1 MRFAPPTAHVDCS
14 PLLAR
19 ADFDG
24 VANALVGALSQH
36 GFAIARIG
44 RLRLDED
51 SSRQLAAGLMERV
64 WVRLVAAGA
73 PTALR
78 LEIDHPQT
86 TYVPEW
92 AMTRTLLPHHD
103 GQHCSF
109 LTPSRQD
116 VPDFDPSWRTFGDRG
131 YTTTPAHKLYQGIFI
146 ADPGE
151 GLSVTTYY
159 DLLSLID
166 DTRPGGD
173 GRRGPVSNTAVT
185 AAARW
190 LDGNLAR
197 ARELQVD
204 HGCVYPSLGAV
215 LGSPEEA
222 FHALSF
228 HHAERALSAAQF
240 ARYPQLR
247 DLVSKCPCDECDG
260 DVARVYCHMLV
271 AVTGLDWPQFRH
283 KYEVLAPTERFD
295 IVLGDNITLMH
306 GGWAGGRARLL
317 EPLCMVLDVPAG
329 DGYESW
335 LAQAWR
341 RPRG

>member
-1 MRFAPPTAHVDCS
+1 MRFAPLSAHVDCS
-14 PLLAR
+14 PLLSR
-19 ADFDG
+19 QDFDG
-24 VANALVGALSQH
+24 VADALVGALTTH
-36 GFAIARIG
+36 GFAIARLG
-44 RLRLDED
+44 RLRLDEAT
-51 SSRQLAAGLMERV
+51 SRGLAATLMERV
-64 WVRLVAAGA
+64 RACLVAAGA
-73 PTALR
+73 PNGLR
-78 LEIDHPQT
+78 LEIDRPQT
-86 TYVPEW
+86 TYVPASAE
-92 AMTRTLLPHHD
+92 TRTLLPHHD

-116 VPDFDPSWRTFGDRG
+116 VPGFEPAWRVTGDRG

-166 DTRPGGD
+166 DVRPGGD
-173 GRRGPVSNTAVT
+173 GRRGPVPDEDVV

-197 ARELQVD
+197 ARELQTH
-204 HGCVYPSLGAV
+204 HGCVYLSLGAV
-215 LGSPEEA
+215 LGSTDKA

-228 HHAERALSAAQF
+228 HHAEEAIPTEQF
-240 ARYPQLR
+240 ERYPHLR
-247 DLVSKCPCDECDG
+247 DLVARCACGECVG
-260 DVARVYCHMLV
+260 DLGRVYCHLLV
-271 AVTGLDWPQFRH
+271 AVTGLDRRRFRH
-283 KYEVLAPTERFD
+283 RYEVLAPSERFD
-295 IVLGDNITLMH
+295 VVLGDNITLLH
-306 GGWAGGRARLL
+306 GGWAGGPTRLL
-317 EPLCMVLDVPAG
+317 EPLCMVLDVPSG